1 MSTPLRIIAVLAG
14 SYLLGCV
21 VAAYYIV
28 RFRHGA
34 DIRTLGSGNAGA
46 TNVGRLYGKD
56 EMAFTLVLDALKGAI
71 AVAAGYYFVG
81 PDWAAVLA
89 LAAAISGHIWPVQLQ
104 FHGGKGVA
112 TALGGILTLNS
123 LATLALIGVGLVVY
137 AITRRYF
144 RSGMV
149 AIGLA
154 SPVLW
159 VFGHSLAAVVLVAA
173 TSVLCLVVHHPAI
186 DAPRQPEGYKSR

>member
-1 MSTPLRIIAVLAG
+1 MSTVLRLIAVLAG
-14 SYLLGCV
+14 SYLLGCL
-21 VAAYYIV
+21 VAAYYIT
-28 RFRHGA
+28 RFRHGV
-34 DIRTLGSGNAGA
+34 DIRKLGSGNAGA

-89 LAAAISGHIWPVQLQ
+89 LAAAIIGHIWPVQLQ

-112 TALGGILTLNS
+112 TGLGGFLTLNPF
-123 LATLALIGVGLVVY
+123 ATLAVIGIGLVVY

-144 RSGMV
+144 RSGLV

-154 SPVLW
+154 GPMLW
-159 VFGHSLAAVVLVAA
+159 VFGNSLAAVLLAAA
-173 TSVLCLVVHHPAI
+173 TSVLALVVHHPAI

>member
-1 MSTPLRIIAVLAG
+1 MPTVLRLIAVLAG

-21 VAAYYIV
+21 VAAYYIT
-28 RFRHGA
+28 RFRHGT
-34 DIRTLGSGNAGA
+34 DIRKLGSGNAGA

-89 LAAAISGHIWPVQLQ
+89 LAAAIIGHIWPVQLQ

-112 TALGGILTLNS
+112 TGLGGFLTLNP
-123 LATLALIGVGLVVY
+123 LATVAVIAIGLVVY

-144 RSGMV
+144 RSGLV

-154 SPVLW
+154 GPMLW
-159 VFGHSLAAVVLVAA
+159 VFGNSLAAVLLAAA
-173 TSVLCLVVHHPAI
+173 TSVLALVVHHPAI

>member
-1 MSTPLRIIAVLAG
+1 MLLSLFAALAG
-14 SYLLGCV
+14 TYLLGCV

-28 RFRHGA
+28 RFRHGV
-34 DIRTLGSGNAGA
+34 DIRKLGSGNAGA

-56 EMAFTLVLDALKGAI
+56 EMAVTLVFDALKGAL
-71 AVAAGYYFVG
+71 AVAAGFFFVG

-89 LAAAISGHIWPVQLQ
+89 LAAAIIGHIWPVQLK

-112 TALGGILTLNS
+112 TGLGGFLSLNP
-123 LATLALIGVGLVVY
+123 LASVAVIAIGLVVY

-144 RSGMV
+144 RSGLV

-154 SPVLW
+154 GPMLW
-159 VFGHSLAAVVLVAA
+159 AFGHSLAAVVLAAA
-173 TSVLCLVVHHPAI
+173 TSVLCLVVHHPAL
-186 DAPRQPEGYKSR
+186 DAPRQPQGFKSQ

>member
-1 MSTPLRIIAVLAG
+1 MSTAIRLIAVVTG

-28 RFRHGA
+28 RFRHGV
-34 DIRTLGSGNAGA
+34 DIRKLGSGNAGA

-89 LAAAISGHIWPVQLQ
+89 LAAAIIGHIWPVQLQ
-104 FHGGKGVA
+104 FRGGKGVA
-112 TALGGILTLNS
+112 TGLGGFLTLNP
-123 LATLALIGVGLVVY
+123 LATVTVIVIGLVIY
-137 AITRRYF
+137 AITRQYF
-144 RSGMV
+144 RSGLV

-154 SPVLW
+154 GPVLW
-159 VFGHSLAAVVLVAA
+159 AFGHSIAAVVLVAA
-173 TSVLCLVVHHPAI
+173 TSVLCLVVHHPAL

>member
-1 MSTPLRIIAVLAG
+1 MIPRLIAVLVG
-14 SYLLGCV
+14 SYLLGCI

-28 RFRHGA
+28 RLRHGV

-56 EMAFTLVLDALKGAI
+56 EMAITLVLDALKGSI
-71 AVAAGYYFVG
+71 AVAAGYFFVG

-89 LAAAISGHIWPVQLQ
+89 LAAAIIGHIWPLQLK

-112 TALGGILTLNS
+112 TGLGGFLTLNP
-123 LATLALIGVGLVVY
+123 LAAVAVIAIGLVAY

-144 RSGMV
+144 RSGLF

-154 SPVLW
+154 GPVLW
-159 VFGHSLAAVVLVAA
+159 AFGHSIAAVLLAAA

-186 DAPRQPEGYKSR
+186 DAPRQPPVVKSP